1 MPPQAA
7 QSVAVNGGVHI
18 IKPVQSRQPICVFGS
33 MQSSVLEPEPEPL
46 PEPEPEPLL
55 QSCGHDEPFSPF
67 VVSHMPLPHAL
78 LLPPLLPL
86 PQSAS
91 QKPISEGAHAPSP
104 QPCVVSLPLPLPS
117 SSSSPVVE
125 SAHAKA
131 SAMVR
136 TQKIPALILIMAADG
151 TSRTLPINY
160 KLRVGPGSAA
170 FSAIHRLC
178 KSTS

>member
-1 MPPQAA
+1 MQAA
-7 QSVAVNGGVHI
+7 DVNGGVHAVGSPMQA
-18 IKPVQSRQPICVFGS
+18 KQPNSVAGS
-33 MQSSVLEPEPEPL
+33 LQSSVLEPEPEPEPDPD
-46 PEPEPEPLL
+46 PEPLPLL
-55 QSCGHDEPFSPF
+55 QSTGHDEPFSPF

-86 PQSAS
+86 PQSDS
-91 QKPISEGAHAPSP
+91 QNPISEGAHAPSP
-104 QPCVVSLPLPLPS
+104 QPCVVLLPLPLPS
-117 SSSSPVVE
+117 PSSSSPVVE
-125 SAHAKA
+125 SAHANA

-160 KLRVGPGSAA
+160 KVRVGPGSAA

-178 KSTS
+178 KSTR